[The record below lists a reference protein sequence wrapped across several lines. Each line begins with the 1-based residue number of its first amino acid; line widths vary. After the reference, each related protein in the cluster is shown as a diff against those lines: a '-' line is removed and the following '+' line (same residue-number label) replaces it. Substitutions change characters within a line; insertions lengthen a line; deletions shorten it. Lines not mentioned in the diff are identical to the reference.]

1 MKRDK
6 WQEAALSPLEDP
18 ELEARRQ
25 ELVEE
30 FLRVLGGDEYRTPV
44 AMLPEVV
51 AELQATARLL
61 STMETDEPVFD
72 EQVEQVRARLTLIER
87 AVAAADEDADEE
99 EPTTSSGVGLQ
110 P

>member
-1 MKRDK
+1 MS
-6 WQEAALSPLEDP
+6 QLENP
-18 ELEARRQ
+18 ELEAQRQ
-25 ELVEE
+25 ELVDEY
-30 FLRVLGGDEYRTPV
+30 LRVLGGGEYRMPV

-61 STMETDEPVFD
+61 SRMNPDASSFD

-87 AVAAADEDADEE
+87 AVAAAEEDADEE